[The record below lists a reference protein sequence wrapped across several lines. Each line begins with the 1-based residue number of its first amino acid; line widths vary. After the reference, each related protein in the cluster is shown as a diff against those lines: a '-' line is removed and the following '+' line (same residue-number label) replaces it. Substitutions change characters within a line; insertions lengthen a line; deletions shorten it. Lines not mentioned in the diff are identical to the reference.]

1 MAYQGGT
8 GYGYGGIT
16 MPMPY
21 GQQQQQSMS
30 TPYPTTSTS
39 TPYPT
44 SSSTPY
50 PSNTI
55 QQHPMINTN
64 EIDMWM
70 DQLVANLTALMK
82 DATKTELDDIV
93 NNEDKINELV
103 QDAEQTKKLLR
114 KRDELITSNKD
125 QAVTNMSLEPEIK
138 LLKDNIVE
146 LASQQNELKDKHVQL
161 QQRLA
166 GKISLDGVLAI
177 LQAAA
182 AEKETESENISQAFV
197 EGDKTIE
204 QFVEQFIPERKTYQL
219 RKVKSEKMTQLLQSG
234 AISVNRSSGVMT
246 GGMPR
251 PTPAPR
257 QRVQPLQSG
266 YSGYGGY

>member
-30 TPYPTTSTS
+30 TPYPTSSTS

-50 PSNTI
+50 PSNTM

-82 DATKTELDDIV
+82 DATKTELDNIV

-103 QDAEQTKKLLR
+103 QDAEQVICVCF
-114 KRDELITSNKD
+114 EEHY
-125 QAVTNMSLEPEIK
+125 A
-138 LLKDNIVE
+138 
-146 LASQQNELKDKHVQL
+146 
-161 QQRLA
+161 
-166 GKISLDGVLAI
+166 
-177 LQAAA
+177 
-182 AEKETESENISQAFV
+182 
-197 EGDKTIE
+197 
-204 QFVEQFIPERKTYQL
+204 
-219 RKVKSEKMTQLLQSG
+219 
-234 AISVNRSSGVMT
+234 
-246 GGMPR
+246 
-251 PTPAPR
+251 
-257 QRVQPLQSG
+257 
-266 YSGYGGY
+266 